1 MFCTNCGAELLE
13 GSRFCTMC
21 GAPVESA
28 EDDRADPE
36 DAAAD
41 CDTGGLEETQSPLP
55 HAAVLPT
62 NERTVRSRPGC
73 LKAILIGAV
82 LCAAAVFVVI
92 ICVINRDKPADP
104 AVLSG
109 EEDPAMEEAQAST
122 EDDQEP
128 VPEDIHTDAEVD
140 SEYGSN
146 TFQDGESMDAWYCPI
161 DEADMAVLE
170 GWWAS
175 EYGGSFLYIHQ
186 DGPGIIIE
194 EYDGER
200 EMIDRYS
207 YNDQSFNDSESL
219 MLDFS
224 SLVYPESE
232 TTVCLTYFYQDMGE
246 VLHLDW
252 VSSGGHKVTET
263 YFSMEDG

>member
-1 MFCTNCGAELLE
+1 
-13 GSRFCTMC
+13 
-21 GAPVESA
+21 
-28 EDDRADPE
+28 
-36 DAAAD
+36 
-41 CDTGGLEETQSPLP
+41 
-55 HAAVLPT
+55 
-62 NERTVRSRPGC
+62 
-73 LKAILIGAV
+73 
-82 LCAAAVFVVI
+82 
-92 ICVINRDKPADP
+92 
-104 AVLSG
+104 
-109 EEDPAMEEAQAST
+109 MEEAQAST

-146 TFQDGESMDAWYCPI
+146 TFQDGEPMDAWYCPI
-161 DEADMAVLE
+161 DETDMAVLE

-232 TTVCLTYFYQDMGE
+232 TTV
-246 VLHLDW
+246 
-252 VSSGGHKVTET
+252 
-263 YFSMEDG
+263 